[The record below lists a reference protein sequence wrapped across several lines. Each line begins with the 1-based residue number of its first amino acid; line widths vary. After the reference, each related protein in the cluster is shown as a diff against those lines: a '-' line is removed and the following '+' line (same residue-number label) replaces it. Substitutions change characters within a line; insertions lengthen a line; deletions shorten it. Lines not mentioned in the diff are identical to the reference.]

1 MDNSARTEA
10 GCRCFEILTSILEE
24 HEDVYV
30 SLACT
35 ARLLAHGAP
44 AVMDEAAKAIE
55 ELKNKTPEELIGAI
69 DLLPSN
75 ASVALMRTAPGEVFS
90 KVERQMSVSALITA
104 HAFFESV
111 IKDLLRVTIICD
123 QKDWLTEIAGKS
135 VVFGDIRAT
144 GIDDLAN
151 GLFEKQLD
159 KLSLSGMP
167 AMVGKLL
174 EFCKG
179 NVTTKSHFQNY
190 RLDIERLKALDKLR
204 HDYAHRRTKAQYTLR
219 QADADLRYLTITAI
233 HLVTCIMDAFDLK
246 GQHRPH

>member
-1 MDNSARTEA
+1 MSMDNSARREA

-44 AVMDEAAKAIE
+44 AVMDEVAKAIE

-75 ASVALMRTAPGEVFS
+75 ASVALMLTAPGEVFS

-123 QKDWLTEIAGKS
+123 QKDWLTEIAG
-135 VVFGDIRAT
+135 
-144 GIDDLAN
+144 
-151 GLFEKQLD
+151 
-159 KLSLSGMP
+159 
-167 AMVGKLL
+167 
-174 EFCKG
+174 
-179 NVTTKSHFQNY
+179 
-190 RLDIERLKALDKLR
+190 
-204 HDYAHRRTKAQYTLR
+204 
-219 QADADLRYLTITAI
+219 
-233 HLVTCIMDAFDLK
+233 
-246 GQHRPH
+246 